1 MYFILIFGLI
11 NISIIVMVIKFYTQ
25 KSQVDSTKLT
35 FEEYSKEVDL
45 TQKCKKVRNS
55 DINLLKFLY
64 SSLPNGA
71 NFLYGGTVT
80 VTEKMDGTQ
89 LWFRLDDK
97 SIGDLRTHNGFQIG
111 QNAVFTKDDVFCDK
125 QVLYQRVNIGD
136 YLHQNFDKF
145 MKLFE
150 NFKTLDSDMK
160 YCYVFME
167 VMLPISPCKISY
179 PEELDGKNYIFE
191 IISSTGKTFRINN
204 KTSYLINS
212 TGLNHVPI
220 IGHYDFTE
228 EGIKLMCHKIKTID
242 REGAIIEVETNA
254 KSNDASN
261 SNVHYFKLKNGA
273 YDTSSFADRFVPKM
287 YHDTMMH
294 DIIDELISLANHN
307 ITEETLEKR
316 AKGMASN
323 NTRGNNGINELV
335 MLLMEKEIGHNDW
348 VGKFKGINGKQ
359 YPKFIAEF
367 TTHISE
373 KLKVENPD
381 VLKTNHYQKIIKKCL
396 IPKLKKLSKYN

>member
-1 MYFILIFGLI
+1 MYFILIFAFI
-11 NISIIVMVIKFYTQ
+11 NISIVLMVIKFYTQ
-25 KSQVDSTKLT
+25 KSQIDSTKLT

-55 DINLLKFLY
+55 DVNLLKYLY

-111 QNAVFTKDDVFCDK
+111 QNAVFTKDDVLCDK
-125 QVLYQRVNIGD
+125 PVIYQRINIGE

-150 NFKTLDSDMK
+150 NFKTFDSDMK

-167 VMLPISPCKISY
+167 VMLPLSPCKITY
-179 PEELDGKNYIFE
+179 PEELKGKNYIFE

-228 EGIKLMCHKIKTID
+228 EGVKLMCQKIKTID
-242 REGAIIEVETNA
+242 REGAIIEVETNS
-254 KSNDASN
+254 KSNDTTN
-261 SNVHYFKLKNGA
+261 SNIHYFKLKNGA
-273 YDTSSFADRFVPKM
+273 HDTSSFADRFVPKL
-287 YHDTMMH
+287 YHYTMMH
-294 DIIDELISLANHN
+294 EIIDELISLANHN
-307 ITEETLEKR
+307 ITEDTLEKR

-348 VGKFKGINGKQ
+348 VGKFKRINGKQ

-381 VLKTNHYQKIIKKCL
+381 ILKTNYYQKIIKKSL
-396 IPKLKKLSKYN
+396 IPKLKTLSKSS